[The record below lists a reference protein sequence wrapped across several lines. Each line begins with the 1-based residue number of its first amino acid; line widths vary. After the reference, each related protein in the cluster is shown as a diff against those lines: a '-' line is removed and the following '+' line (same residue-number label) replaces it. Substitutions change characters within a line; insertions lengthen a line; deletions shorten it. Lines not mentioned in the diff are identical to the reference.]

1 MCAQGERMSSP
12 GFNDNALGL
21 TIRVAAPLALVYAAY
36 LVAMC
41 PCDTMLACESH
52 GTTYFA
58 LVGFA
63 ILSVAIHMEY
73 GHK

>member
-1 MCAQGERMSSP
+1 MGMSSP

-21 TIRVAAPLALVYAAY
+21 TIRVGVPIALLYAAY

-58 LVGFA
+58 LMGLAIVG
-63 ILSVAIHMEY
+63 VAIHMEY
-73 GHK
+73 GHH